1 MKMTR
6 VSVLRSL
13 RGYTLADVE
22 RRTGKCYANL
32 SMWESGARKAPEE
45 IRSLLSGLYEAPEGV
60 LWDAEGRA
68 RELPIEAV
76 LQA

>member
-22 RRTGKCYANL
+22 RETGRCYANL
-32 SMWESGARKAPEE
+32 SMWESGARKAPKE
-45 IRSLLSGLYEAPEGV
+45 IRKLLSGLYQAPEEV
-60 LWDAEGRA
+60 LWSPEGLA

>member
-1 MKMTR
+1 MRMTR

-22 RRTGKCYANL
+22 RRTGKCYASL
-32 SMWESGARKAPEE
+32 SSWESGARKAPEDV
-45 IRSLLSGLYEAPEGV
+45 RSLLCGLYEAPETV

>member
-22 RRTGKCYANL
+22 RKTGKCYANL
-32 SMWESGARKAPEE
+32 SMWESGARKTPEE
-45 IRSLLSGLYEAPEGV
+45 VRSLLCGLYEAPEGV

-68 RELPIEAV
+68 RDLPIEAV